1 MNIVA
6 YQKPMFIADSSLYFE
21 LKCFRKAG

>member
-6 YQKPMFIADSSLYFE
+6 YQKPMFIAYIWNSNVFE
-21 LKCFRKAG
+21 KQVD